1 MTDPKKIR
9 LYKASALFEVSVLSR
24 KWRGALSSNRGR
36 GPFMHA
42 KKVQRNLKSG
52 GSKVLKCTTPISVS
66 CLRAPL
72 FSYQVLDIRIRY
84 LPKLRIQPVL
94 KFCFPYH

>member
-9 LYKASALFEVSVLSR
+9 LYKASALFEVLVLSR
-24 KWRGALSSNRGR
+24 KSGGGGALSSNRGC

-72 FSYQVLDIRIRY
+72 FSYQVLDIRTDIC
-84 LPKLRIQPVL
+84 LS
-94 KFCFPYH
+94 